1 METNVEIV
9 KEYDTDGNMV
19 GKGITEPVTD
29 EWTDITVN
37 LPVSMKFKYDED
49 NNRIHIQLDTN
60 QLEQTVSRYIGNIV
74 KQLSNESILTED
86 K

>member
-49 NNRIHIQLDTN
+49 NNIIHIQLDTN